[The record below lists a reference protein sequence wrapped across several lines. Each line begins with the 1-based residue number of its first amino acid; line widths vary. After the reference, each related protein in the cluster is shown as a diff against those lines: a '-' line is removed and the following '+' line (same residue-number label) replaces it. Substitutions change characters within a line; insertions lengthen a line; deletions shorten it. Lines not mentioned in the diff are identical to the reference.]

1 MTYDIVL
8 VIESFVQNTFQ
19 QIKMVQKTI
28 FANKVV
34 DENGFTDT

>member
-19 QIKMVQKTI
+19 QIKMVQKAI